1 MSDRL
6 VQESAA
12 RLFADLAT
20 PALINAAEAGTFP
33 AELWDAVEKA
43 GFSDALAAAAERP
56 GDLAGI
62 VDAAAILREGGR
74 FAVPLPLAETML
86 ARWLLA
92 GARIE
97 PPQGP
102 LTFLPI
108 GRASD
113 LRARREGSGWRL
125 VGRATSV
132 PWARQARGIAV
143 LADGHVVLL
152 PAKVVDLRP
161 GKSLAGEPRD
171 DLSVDAVA
179 DAAKPAPAGVD
190 ASFLYRLG
198 ALTRAVL
205 MAGALEEVLRITVQ
219 YANDR
224 VQFGRPIGKF
234 QAIQQQL
241 AVLAENVAA
250 SGVIAA
256 AAVEAAAGGGDFPFT
271 VAAAKSRVG
280 EAAGKVAETA
290 HQVHGAIGF
299 THEHR
304 LHHLTRRLW
313 SWRDEFGVE
322 SDWSM
327 ELGRI
332 VAARGADGLWPL
344 LTGSPAS

>member
-6 VQESAA
+6 VQESSA

-33 AELWDAVEKA
+33 TELWDAVEKA
-43 GFSDALAAAAERP
+43 GFADALAAAAERP

-62 VDAAAILREGGR
+62 ADAAAILREAGR

-92 GARIE
+92 GAGIE

-113 LRARREGSGWRL
+113 LRARREGSGWRFA
-125 VGRATSV
+125 GRATSV

-143 LADGHVVLL
+143 LADGQVALL
-152 PAKVVDLRP
+152 PAKAVDLRP
-161 GKSLAGEPRD
+161 GKSLAGEPCD
-171 DLSVDAVA
+171 DLSVDALV
-179 DAAKPAPAGVD
+179 DALKPAPARVD
-190 ASFLYRLG
+190 ATLLYRLG

-205 MAGALEEVLRITVQ
+205 MAGAMEEVLRITVQ

-224 VQFGRPIGKF
+224 VQFGRPIAKF

-241 AVLAENVAA
+241 AALAENVAA

-344 LTGSPAS
+344 LTGSDV

>member
-33 AELWDAVEKA
+33 VEFWDAVEKA
-43 GFSDALAAAAERP
+43 GFCDALAAAAERP

-62 VDAAAILREGGR
+62 ADAAAILREAGR

-92 GARIE
+92 GAGIE

-102 LTFLPI
+102 LTFVPI
-108 GRASD
+108 ARASD
-113 LRARREGSGWRL
+113 LRARHEGSGWRL
-125 VGRATSV
+125 AGRAASV
-132 PWARQARGIAV
+132 PWARQARGI
-143 LADGHVVLL
+143 VVLTDGQVAL
-152 PAKVVDLRP
+152 LSSKMVDLRP

-171 DLSVDAVA
+171 DLSIDAVA
-179 DAAKPAPAGVD
+179 EAVKPAPAGVD
-190 ASFLYRLG
+190 ATLLYRLG

-205 MAGALEEVLRITVQ
+205 MAGALDEVLRITVQ

-224 VQFGRPIGKF
+224 VQFGRPIAKF

-250 SGVIAA
+250 AGVIAA
-256 AAVEAAAGGGDFPFT
+256 AAVDAAAGQGDFLIT

-280 EAAGKVAETA
+280 EAAGKVAEMA
-290 HQVHGAIGF
+290 HQAHGAIGF

-322 SDWSM
+322 SEWSM

-332 VAARGADGLWPL
+332 VAARGADDLWPL
-344 LTGSPAS
+344 LTGSGV

>member
-1 MSDRL
+1 MSDTL
-6 VQESAA
+6 VQESAR
-12 RLFADLAT
+12 RLFSDLAT

-43 GFSDALAAAAERP
+43 GFADALAAAADRP

-62 VDAAAILREGGR
+62 ADVAAILHEAGR

-92 GARIE
+92 GAGIG

-108 GRASD
+108 ARASD
-113 LRARREGSGWRL
+113 LKARREGSGWRL
-125 VGRATSV
+125 AGRATAV

-143 LADGHVVLL
+143 LADGQVALL
-152 PAKVVDLRP
+152 PAKAVDLRP

-179 DAAKPAPAGVD
+179 DAVKPAPAGVD
-190 ASFLYRLG
+190 AELLYRLG

-224 VQFGRPIGKF
+224 VQFGRPIAKF

-256 AAVEAAAGGGDFPFT
+256 AAVEAASGSGDFPFT
-271 VAAAKSRVG
+271 VAGAKSRVG
-280 EAAGKVAETA
+280 EAAGRVAEMA

-332 VAARGADGLWPL
+332 VAARGADSLWPL
-344 LTGSPAS
+344 LTGSVV

>member
-1 MSDRL
+1 MSDTL

-20 PALINAAEAGTFP
+20 PAFINSAEAGTFP
-33 AELWDAVEKA
+33 MELWDAVEKA
-43 GFSDALAAAAERP
+43 GFADALAAAAERP
-56 GDLAGI
+56 ADLGGI
-62 VDAAAILREGGR
+62 ANAAAILHEAGR
-74 FAVPLPLAETML
+74 FAVPLPLAETMI

-92 GARIE
+92 SAGVDA
-97 PPQGP
+97 PQGP
-102 LTFLPI
+102 LAFLPI
-108 GRASD
+108 ERGVD
-113 LRARREGSGWRL
+113 LALRREAKGWRL
-125 VGRATSV
+125 AARVASV
-132 PWARQARGIAV
+132 PWARQARAIVV
-143 LADGHVVLL
+143 LAEGQVGLL
-152 PAKVVDLRP
+152 SPTSLDIRL
-161 GKSLAGEPRD
+161 GQSLAGEPRD

-179 DAAKPAPAGVD
+179 AAVKPAPTGVD
-190 ASFLYRLG
+190 GPLVYRLG

-205 MAGALEEVLRITVQ
+205 MAGAMEEVLRITVQ

-224 VQFGRPIGKF
+224 AQFGRPIGKF

-250 SGVIAA
+250 AGVIAA
-256 AAVEAAAGGGDFPFT
+256 AAVEAAAGQGDFAFS

-322 SDWSM
+322 SEWSV

-332 VAARGADGLWPL
+332 AAARGADGLWPL
-344 LTGSPAS
+344 LTGSAVP

>member
-1 MSDRL
+1 MSDTL
-6 VQESAA
+6 VQESAR
-12 RLFADLAT
+12 RLFAHLAT

-33 AELWDAVEKA
+33 VELWDAVEEA
-43 GFSDALAAAAERP
+43 GFTDALAAAGERP

-62 VDAAAILREGGR
+62 ADAAAILREAGR
-74 FAVPLPLAETML
+74 FAVPLPLAETIL

-92 GARIE
+92 AAGIE
-97 PPQGP
+97 TPQGP
-102 LTFLPI
+102 LIFLPLA
-108 GRASD
+108 RASD
-113 LRARREGSGWRL
+113 LRGRHEGSRWRL
-125 VGRATSV
+125 AGRAVSV
-132 PWARQARGIAV
+132 PWARHARGIAV
-143 LADGHVVLL
+143 LADGQVALL
-152 PAKVVDLRP
+152 SAKAVDLQP

-171 DLSVDAVA
+171 DLSVDALVE
-179 DAAKPAPAGVD
+179 AAKPAPAGVD
-190 ASFLYRLG
+190 AVLLYRLG

-224 VQFGRPIGKF
+224 VQFGRPIAKF

-250 SGVIAA
+250 AGVIAA
-256 AAVEAAAGGGDFPFT
+256 AAVEAAAGQGDFLFI
-271 VAAAKSRVG
+271 VAAAKSRIG
-280 EAAGKVAETA
+280 EAAGKVAEMA

-322 SDWSM
+322 SEWSM

-332 VAARGADGLWPL
+332 VAARGADDLWPL
-344 LTGSPAS
+344 LTGSAQG